1 MEQTT
6 VKSELTGCINMDKKG
21 IAVIKDN
28 QIIASGINIVVDFDY
43 DEIIEVDFNVAKQ
56 MEKYEYKDDKL
67 QLKEY
72 EVLLSNEE
80 YEKSLEP
87 TV

>member
-21 IAVIKDN
+21 IVVIKDN
-28 QIIASGINIVVDFDY
+28 QVIASGINLVVDFDY

-56 MEKYEYKDDKL
+56 IEKYEYKDNKL
-67 QLKEY
+67 QLKED
-72 EVLLSNEE
+72 EILLSNEE
-80 YEKSLEP
+80 YEESLEP
-87 TV
+87 SE

>member
-1 MEQTT
+1 MEQTAA
-6 VKSELTGCINMDKKG
+6 KSELTGCINMDKKG

-87 TV
+87 TE

>member
-6 VKSELTGCINMDKKG
+6 VKSELIGCINMDKKG

-28 QIIASGINIVVDFDY
+28 QIIASGINVVVDFDY
-43 DEIIEVDFNVAKQ
+43 DEIIEVDTNIAKQ
-56 MEKYEYKDDKL
+56 IEKFEYKNKKI
-67 QLKEY
+67 QLKED

-80 YEKSLEP
+80 YEASLEP
-87 TV
+87 TE

>member
-21 IAVIKDN
+21 VVVIKDN

-56 MEKYEYKDDKL
+56 IEKFEYKNKKI
-67 QLKEY
+67 QLKED

-80 YEKSLEP
+80 YEASLEP
-87 TV
+87 TE

>member
-1 MEQTT
+1 
-6 VKSELTGCINMDKKG
+6 MDKKG

-28 QIIASGINIVVDFDY
+28 QIIASGINVVVDFDY

-67 QLKEY
+67 QLKED
-72 EVLLSNEE
+72 EILLSNEE
-80 YEKSLEP
+80 YELTIEP
-87 TV
+87 SE